1 VAVEGLDWQCQAMK
15 IQAIE
20 LRILDEDYE
29 LHVTQAT
36 DIDKTL
42 PASVLA
48 GILFKHV
55 PELLL
60 SLAAGW

>member
-1 VAVEGLDWQCQAMK
+1 VEGLDWQCQAMK

-20 LRILDEDYE
+20 LRILDEDYK

-42 PASVLA
+42 PVSVLA
-48 GILFKHV
+48 GILSKHV
-55 PELLL
+55 AELLL
-60 SLAAGW
+60 SLAAGR

>member
-42 PASVLA
+42 PVSVLA
-48 GILFKHV
+48 GILSKHV
-55 PELLL
+55 AELLL
-60 SLAAGW
+60 SLAAGR

>member
-1 VAVEGLDWQCQAMK
+1 VEGLDWQCQAMK

-42 PASVLA
+42 PVSVLA
-48 GILFKHV
+48 GILSKHV
-55 PELLL
+55 AELLL
-60 SLAAGW
+60 SLAAGR